1 MSGRWIEQKTPF
13 ACVLDLAQAVET
25 LQGQGIRIQHMPQ
38 ELIDLKASEDRLQ
51 AISNRLEQEMRGLD
65 TDAINLA
72 VEMLDAEDEALV
84 DYTNKM
90 EQAGNLASEQLQ
102 RITAVMDEYSVEEKR
117 YQQYL
122 EATGNITNINVDTP
136 DGLRTLDKQHGRYRY
151 RYWSEDYTASQDL
164 RWVDALSSAY
174 DRVGNTRR
182 SELKKG
188 VAARSTSMT
197 RVQVALKKRV
207 ASAREASL
215 RASNEKLR
223 RERDKE
229 VNNLAKKHGLIVTR
243 KKVGKKVQYALLRQR

>member
-1 MSGRWIEQKTPF
+1 M
-13 ACVLDLAQAVET
+13 
-25 LQGQGIRIQHMPQ
+25 
-38 ELIDLKASEDRLQ
+38 
-51 AISNRLEQEMRGLD
+51 D

-102 RITAVMDEYSVEEKR
+102 RITAVVDEYSAEEKR

-122 EATGNITNINVDTP
+122 EATNNITSLNVDTP

-151 RYWSEDYTASQDL
+151 RYWSEDYAASQDL

-188 VAARSTSMT
+188 VAAVQRSMARVRWLSKIEWRAPERHRFALQT
-197 RVQVALKKRV
+197 RNFAVNGTKR
-207 ASAREASL
+207 
-215 RASNEKLR
+215 
-223 RERDKE
+223 
-229 VNNLAKKHGLIVTR
+229 
-243 KKVGKKVQYALLRQR
+243 